1 MNRRILNANMWQRSA
16 IQQMTE
22 MQNTMFAFKTT
33 LNKIMECY
41 NVQNNIFGI
50 ISGTP
55 LEITSGYFIVES
67 EYDNFDE
74 AMRNFD
80 INSNLVR
87 IVENKKF
94 YVGTYANRIADVE
107 EGKIAEGK
115 VYSIEE
121 QSTICE

>member
-1 MNRRILNANMWQRSA
+1 MNRRILNANMWQKSA

-22 MQNTMFAFKTT
+22 MQNTMFAFKTS
-33 LNKIMECY
+33 LNKIMESY
-41 NVQNNIFGI
+41 NVQDNVFGI

-55 LEITSGYFIVES
+55 SEVTSGYFVTEN
-67 EYDNFDE
+67 EYGSFDE
-74 AMRNFD
+74 AMQNFD
-80 INSNLVR
+80 MNKNLVR

-94 YVGTYANRIADVE
+94 YIGTYATKITDIE
-107 EGKIAEGK
+107 SGKIAEGK